1 MREIFC
7 KNLHDEYQL
16 FPAIGA
22 IQAKAEFV
30 KCNHPAGAIADPVLM
45 YLGV

>member
-30 KCNHPAGAIADPVLM
+30 SAIIPQGL
-45 YLGV
+45 